1 VETAK
6 ITKTLLHISVIM
18 SAKKMTMTKMTK
30 RDPGPYAAWLR
41 YLGFKYE
48 RRIKPPQWVCKNGS
62 AKAGTR

>member
-1 VETAK
+1 
-6 ITKTLLHISVIM
+6 
-18 SAKKMTMTKMTK
+18 MTRKPK

-41 YLGFKYE
+41 SLGFVYE